1 MMAEGTVPHT
11 GLAGVRLIDLF
22 LTYLEITVSSFGGA
36 LAWARRV
43 LVDKRQWLTDREFA
57 EMLGVC
63 QVLPGGN
70 IINMTVWI
78 GAMTHGPIG
87 SIVAI
92 LGFCGPPVIFMM
104 ILGALYDRGAEL
116 DLVRTGLRGAAAVV
130 AGFML
135 TNGLKL
141 IKPFRHETWA
151 IGMALLAFISVGILR
166 LPLIP
171 VLVVLGP
178 LSIAVAW
185 KMETT

>member
-1 MMAEGTVPHT
+1 MAEGTAPHT

-22 LTYLEITVSSFGGA
+22 LVYFEITISSFGGA

-43 LVDKRQWLTDREFA
+43 LVDKRKWLTDREFA

-78 GAMTHGPIG
+78 GAMTNGPLG
-87 SIVAI
+87 SLVAL
-92 LGFCGPPVIFMM
+92 LGFCGPPVLIMM
-104 ILGALYDRGAEL
+104 LLGYLYDLGSDL
-116 DLVRTGLRGAAAVV
+116 DVVRIGLRGAAAVV

-141 IKPFRHETWA
+141 IKPFRNEYWA
-151 IGMALLAFISVGILR
+151 IGMAGLAFVSVGLLR
-166 LPLIP
+166 
-171 VLVVLGP
+171 
-178 LSIAVAW
+178 
-185 KMETT
+185 

>member
-1 MMAEGTVPHT
+1 MAEGTVPRT

-22 LTYLEITVSSFGGA
+22 LVYLEITLSSFGGA

-43 LVDKRQWLTDREFA
+43 LVDKKKWLTDREVA

-63 QVLPGGN
+63 QVIPGGN

-78 GAMTHGPIG
+78 GAMTNGPLG
-87 SIVAI
+87 SLVAL
-92 LGFCGPPVIFMM
+92 LGFCGPPVLIMM
-104 ILGALYDRGAEL
+104 ALGALYDRGAEL
-116 DLVRTGLRGAAAVV
+116 DMVRIGLRGASAVV

-141 IKPFRHETWA
+141 IKPFRNEAWA
-151 IGMALLAFISVGILR
+151 IGMAILAFIGVGLLR

-171 VLVVLGP
+171 VLLVLGP
-178 LSIAVAW
+178 LSIGIAW
-185 KMETT
+185 KQER